1 MTGLRLIV
9 GTEPAL
15 LFEPSRETLRWSN
28 AKEVWGAFAR
38 AEDALADGYWIAG
51 YLAYDGASAIGI
63 FDPPSATRL
72 PKPMQTVEQSPLLPL
87 MSRAAYD
94 AGVRALQ
101 AAIREGDVYQVNYSV
116 PFALHT
122 AGDPSELY
130 ARYARYSGARYQ
142 AYVEDGDVAI
152 LSWSPE
158 LFLSFDGGR
167 LTARPMKG
175 TASLDRV
182 DDLRNAKNR
191 AEHVMIVDL
200 LRNDLHRICDDVEV
214 EAFQTIERYPTYA
227 TMTSTITG
235 RVRPHIPLGEIFGAM
250 FPCGSVT
257 GAPKR
262 SAMRFIA
269 QYEGQ
274 MRGVYCGSVG
284 YLSPRRRGWW
294 NVAIR
299 TAQLDRVS
307 GLGRYDAGGAIIA
320 DSRADDEWNEI
331 AIKSRF
337 LQCVVDDVSNNRS
350 FALLE
355 TFAND
360 ADDATL
366 RAHITRLQRSA
377 QVFGI
382 AFDRREIEGFV
393 RHRSNVR
400 QLVRL
405 RLGFGGSTIS
415 RDAMEKSP
423 ELVPICISNETV
435 RRSDPFLRHKS
446 SWRPMHDAAMREAK
460 ARDCFDAL
468 LSNERGELT
477 EGSRTTLFFE
487 ADGALWTPPAA
498 CGVLPGILRE
508 RMITEGKAHERAV
521 TPDELRGAEAIYVGS
536 SARGLLR
543 AELLS

>member
-1 MTGLRLIV
+1 MGLRLIV

-15 LFEPSRETLRWSN
+15 LFESSRETLRWSN
-28 AKEVWGAFAR
+28 ANEARGAFAR
-38 AEDALADGYWIAG
+38 AEDALAQGYWIAG

-63 FDPPSATRL
+63 FGPPSATGL
-72 PKPMQTVEQSPLLPL
+72 PETMQNVEQSPLLPF
-87 MSRAAYD
+87 MSREAYG

-101 AAIREGDVYQVNYSV
+101 SAIREGDVYQVNYSV
-116 PFALHT
+116 PFALNT
-122 AGDPSELY
+122 AGNPLELY
-130 ARYARYSGARYQ
+130 ARHARSSGARYQ
-142 AYVEDGDVAI
+142 AYVEDGDLAI

-158 LFLSFDGGR
+158 LFLSFEGGR

-182 DDLRNAKNR
+182 DDLRNVKNR

-214 EAFQTIERYPTYA
+214 EAFQTVERYPTYA

-235 RVRPHIPLGEIFGAM
+235 TVRPHTPLGEIFEAM

-269 QYEGQ
+269 QHEGR

-307 GLGRYDAGGAIIA
+307 GLGRYDAGGAIVA

-337 LQCVVDDVSNNRS
+337 LQCVVEDDSSNS
-350 FALLE
+350 AFALLE
-355 TFAND
+355 TFADD

-366 RAHITRLQRSA
+366 RAHLARLERSA

-382 AFDRREIEGFV
+382 AVDRREIEGFV
-393 RHRSNVR
+393 RRRSKVR

-405 RLGFGGSTIS
+405 RLGFGGSTMS
-415 RDAMEKSP
+415 RAAMEKLP
-423 ELVPICISNETV
+423 ELVRVCISSERV
-435 RRSDPFLRHKS
+435 RRSDPFLRHKT
-446 SWRPMHDAAMREAK
+446 SWRPKHNAAMREAE

-468 LSNERGELT
+468 LCNERGELT
-477 EGSRTTLFFE
+477 EGSRTSLFFE

-508 RMITEGKAHERAV
+508 RIIIEGRAHERAV
-521 TPDELRGAEAIYVGS
+521 TPDELRRAEAIYIGS
-536 SARGLLR
+536 SARGLRR
-543 AELLS
+543 AKLLS

>member
-1 MTGLRLIV
+1 MGLRLIV

-28 AKEVWGAFAR
+28 ANEALGAFAR
-38 AEDALADGYWIAG
+38 AEDALAHGYWIAG

-63 FDPPSATRL
+63 FGSPSATGL
-72 PKPMQTVEQSPLLPL
+72 PEPMQNVEQSPLLPL
-87 MSRAAYD
+87 MSREAYG

-116 PFALHT
+116 PFALNT
-122 AGDPSELY
+122 AGNPSELY
-130 ARYARYSGARYQ
+130 ARHARSSGARYQ

-158 LFLSFDGGR
+158 LFLSFEGER

-200 LRNDLHRICDDVEV
+200 LRNDLHRVCDDVEV

-227 TMTSTITG
+227 TMTSTIAG
-235 RVRPHIPLGEIFGAM
+235 KVRPHTPLGEIFGAM

-269 QYEGQ
+269 QSEGR

-307 GLGRYDAGGAIIA
+307 GLGRYDAGGAIVA
-320 DSRADDEWNEI
+320 DSRADDEWDEI

-337 LQCVVDDVSNNRS
+337 LQCALEDNSSDSS

-355 TFAND
+355 TFADD

-366 RAHITRLQRSA
+366 RAHLARLERSA
-377 QVFGI
+377 RVFGI
-382 AFDRREIEGFV
+382 AVDRQEIEGFV
-393 RHRSNVR
+393 RRRSNVR

-405 RLGFGGSTIS
+405 RLGLGGATMS
-415 RDAMEKSP
+415 RDAMEKLP
-423 ELVPICISNETV
+423 ELVCICISNERV
-435 RRSDPFLRHKS
+435 RRSDPFLRHKT
-446 SWRPMHDAAMREAK
+446 SWRPTHNAAMREAE

-468 LSNERGELT
+468 LRNERGELT

-508 RMITEGKAHERAV
+508 RIITEGRAHERAV
-521 TPDELRGAEAIYVGS
+521 TPDELRRAEAICVGS

-543 AELLS
+543 AELIS